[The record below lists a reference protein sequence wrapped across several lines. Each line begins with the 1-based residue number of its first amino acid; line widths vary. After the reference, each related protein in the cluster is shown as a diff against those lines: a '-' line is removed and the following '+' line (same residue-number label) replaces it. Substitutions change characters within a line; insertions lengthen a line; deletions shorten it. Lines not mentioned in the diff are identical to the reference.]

1 MVDLETRD
9 TAERVGH
16 EIDLVVTRLAERFHD
31 PRIEPDLRTPVQ
43 SEFARFEHAPV
54 QDFVPVFV
62 ERRVRTEL
70 RALATP

>member
-9 TAERVGH
+9 TAERVDH
-16 EIDLVVTRLAERFHD
+16 EIDLVVTRLAEQFHD
-31 PRIEPDLRTPVQ
+31 PLVEPALRAPVK
-43 SEFARFEHAPV
+43 SEFARFQHAPV

-62 ERRVRTEL
+62 ERRLRTEL

>member
-9 TAERVGH
+9 TAERVDH
-16 EIDLVVTRLAERFHD
+16 EINLVVTRLAERFHD
-31 PRIEPDLRTPVQ
+31 PQVELALQAPVRSQ
-43 SEFARFEHAPV
+43 FAQFEGAPV

-70 RALATP
+70 RALAAR